1 MNNSLNFCEE
11 DSVDTEKDTQKK
23 QSHPESKNIYL
34 HFVCSIYIYKSGRSS
49 LREIK
54 FPAGELQSCF
64 AADANSQEISSC
76 VQ

>member
-11 DSVDTEKDTQKK
+11 DSVDTEKDTQKTVTSRK
-23 QSHPESKNIYL
+23 QKYIFT
-34 HFVCSIYIYKSGRSS
+34 FVYSIYIYKSGRSS